1 VPTPAGDADST
12 PQAEDDS
19 GVSDSALDKLQTA
32 IDKAQDAVDAAQSAL
47 DAATDDY
54 DATRSAYAN
63 AKALAKSADAI
74 ARSARSAA
82 TAAAAKLMVAL
93 HQTHAD
99 QATTTLGAVLGDEG
113 AGGNANLLQRLT
125 AAHQLGSMHGPL
137 DQLTKRAEST
147 AKHADQLTGAAAKAH
162 DALNAIP
169 LAQKRSAK
177 QAAQSAV
184 DAAQSSLDA
193 AVDAMAAASSDGA
206 NDDFA
211 DDFRLAA
218 GSWVDPVR
226 GPITD
231 VFGPRP
237 SQPAGT
243 PVFHPGVDIGAACMT
258 VIVAAADGTVSY
270 AGPYSGYGN
279 FILIDHGSGV
289 QTAYGHISDGTI
301 LVSPGDH
308 VTAGEPI
315 ARVGSTGESTGCH
328 LHIEVRVS
336 GTAVD
341 PMPFFENRGVTLGR

>member
-1 VPTPAGDADST
+1 
-12 PQAEDDS
+12 
-19 GVSDSALDKLQTA
+19 
-32 IDKAQDAVDAAQSAL
+32 
-47 DAATDDY
+47 
-54 DATRSAYAN
+54 
-63 AKALAKSADAI
+63 
-74 ARSARSAA
+74 
-82 TAAAAKLMVAL
+82 
-93 HQTHAD
+93 
-99 QATTTLGAVLGDEG
+99 
-113 AGGNANLLQRLT
+113 
-125 AAHQLGSMHGPL
+125 MHGPL
-137 DQLTKRAEST
+137 DELTKRAEST
-147 AKHADQLTGAAAKAH
+147 AKRADQLTAAAAKAH
-162 DALNAIP
+162 DALDAIP

-177 QAAQSAV
+177 QAAQSVV

-206 NDDFA
+206 DDDFM

-218 GSWVDPVR
+218 GNWVDPVR

-258 VIVAAADGTVSY
+258 LIVAAADGTVSY

-301 LVSPGDH
+301 LVSPGDQ
-308 VTAGEPI
+308 VTAGQPI

-341 PMPFFENRGVTLGR
+341 PMPFFENRGVTLGQ